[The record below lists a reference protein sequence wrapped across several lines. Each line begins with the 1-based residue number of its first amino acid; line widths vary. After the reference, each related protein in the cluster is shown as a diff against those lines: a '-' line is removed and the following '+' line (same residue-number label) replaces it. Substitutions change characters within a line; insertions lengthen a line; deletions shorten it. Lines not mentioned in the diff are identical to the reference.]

1 MSNMVTRA
9 LTGSLIVATI
19 LGGIYY
25 DRSSFVGLF
34 FVITTFGLWEFY
46 TLAEKGGMAPQKLL
60 GTIAGAAFFVISS
73 MYILRMIP
81 LVYLLV
87 IMPLMFLILIAELY
101 RKSESP
107 LVNISITLSGIFY
120 LSIPMV
126 LLSYLSYPPAYG
138 LRDNYDYNPNIL
150 IGFFLILWTND
161 TFAYL
166 VGKTLGKRKL
176 FESVSPKKT
185 WEGSFGGAVFSI
197 VLAYFLVR
205 FFPELRKRDWLVVA
219 GIIVL
224 FSNLGDLIQS
234 KFKRSVYVKDSGNLL
249 PGHGGI
255 LDRFDG
261 VYLAAPFVYTYIR
274 YLQ

>member
-1 MSNMVTRA
+1 
-9 LTGSLIVATI
+9 
-19 LGGIYY
+19 
-25 DRSSFVGLF
+25 
-34 FVITTFGLWEFY
+34 
-46 TLAEKGGMAPQKLL
+46 
-60 GTIAGAAFFVISS
+60 

-138 LRDNYDYNPNIL
+138 LRYNYDYNPNIL
-150 IGFFLILWTND
+150 LGFFLILWTND

-176 FESVSPKKT
+176 FESVSPNKT

-224 FSNLGDLIQS
+224 FANLGDLIQS
-234 KFKRSVYVKDSGNLL
+234 KFKRSLYVKDSGNVL

>member
-1 MSNMVTRA
+1 MVTRA

-25 DRSSFVGLF
+25 SRSSFVGLF

-46 TLAEKGGMAPQKLL
+46 TLAEKGGMSPQKLL
-60 GTIAGAAFFVISS
+60 GTIAGALFFVISS
-73 MYILRMIP
+73 MCILGMIP
-81 LVYLLV
+81 SVYLLV

-120 LSIPMV
+120 LAIPMV
-126 LLSYLSYPPAYG
+126 LLSYLSCPPGYG
-138 LRDNYDYNPNIL
+138 LRYSFDYNPNIL

-176 FESVSPKKT
+176 FESVSPQKT

-234 KFKRSVYVKDSGNLL
+234 KFKRSVYVKDSGTVL

>member
-1 MSNMVTRA
+1 MSNMLTRA
-9 LTGSLIVATI
+9 LTGSLIVAAI
-19 LGGIYY
+19 LAGIYY
-25 DRSSFVGLF
+25 SPTSFVGLF
-34 FVITTFGLWEFY
+34 FVITTIGLWEFY
-46 TLAEKGGMAPQKLL
+46 TLTEKGGMSPQKLL
-60 GTIAGAAFFVISS
+60 GTIAGTVFFVISS
-73 MYILRMIP
+73 LYILRMIP
-81 LVYLLV
+81 LGYLLV

-101 RKSESP
+101 RKSQNP

-126 LLSYLSYPPAYG
+126 LLSYLAYPPAYG
-138 LRDNYDYNPNIL
+138 LRYTYEYNPNIL

-166 VGKTLGKRKL
+166 VGKTVGKRKL

-185 WEGSFGGAVFSI
+185 WEGSLGGAIFAI

-224 FSNLGDLIQS
+224 FGNLGDLIQS
-234 KFKRSVYVKDSGNLL
+234 KFKRSLNVKDSGSVL

>member
-1 MSNMVTRA
+1 MLTRA
-9 LTGSLIVATI
+9 LTGSVIVAAI
-19 LGGIYY
+19 LAGIYY
-25 DRSSFVGLF
+25 SSSSFVGLF
-34 FVITTFGLWEFY
+34 FVITTVGLWEFY
-46 TLAEKGGMAPQKLL
+46 TLTEKGGMSPQKLL
-60 GTIAGAAFFVISS
+60 GTIAGAVFFVISS

-81 LVYLLV
+81 LGYLLV

-101 RKSESP
+101 RKSQNP

-120 LSIPMV
+120 LSVPMV

-138 LRDNYDYNPNIL
+138 LRYTYDYNPNIL

-161 TFAYL
+161 SFAYL
-166 VGKTLGKRKL
+166 VGKTVGKRKL

-185 WEGSFGGAVFSI
+185 WEGSLGGAIFAL

-205 FFPELRKRDWLVVA
+205 FFPELRKRDWLIVA

-224 FSNLGDLIQS
+224 FGNLGDLIQS
-234 KFKRSVYVKDSGNLL
+234 KFKRSLHVKDSGSVL

>member
-19 LGGIYY
+19 LGGIYFS
-25 DRSSFVGLF
+25 RSSFVGLF

-46 TLAEKGGMAPQKLL
+46 TLAEKGGMSPQKLL
-60 GTIAGAAFFVISS
+60 GTIAGAVFFVISS

-120 LSIPMV
+120 LAIPMV

-224 FSNLGDLIQS
+224 FANLGDLIQS
-234 KFKRSVYVKDSGNLL
+234 KFKRSLYVKDSGNVL

>member
-34 FVITTFGLWEFY
+34 FVITTIGLWEFY

-138 LRDNYDYNPNIL
+138 LRYNYDYNPNIL

-224 FSNLGDLIQS
+224 FANLGDLIQS
-234 KFKRSVYVKDSGNLL
+234 KFKRSVYVKDSSNLL

>member
-224 FSNLGDLIQS
+224 FANLGDLIQS
-234 KFKRSVYVKDSGNLL
+234 KFKRSVYVKDSGTVL

>member
-73 MYILRMIP
+73 MCILGMIP
-81 LVYLLV
+81 SVYLLV

-176 FESVSPKKT
+176 FESVSPQKT

-234 KFKRSVYVKDSGNLL
+234 KFKRSVYVKDSGTVL

>member
-176 FESVSPKKT
+176 FESVSPQKT

-234 KFKRSVYVKDSGNLL
+234 KFKRSVYVKDSGTVL

>member
-150 IGFFLILWTND
+150 LGFFLILWTND

-224 FSNLGDLIQS
+224 FANLGDLIQS
-234 KFKRSVYVKDSGNLL
+234 KFKRSVYVKDSGTVL

>member
-138 LRDNYDYNPNIL
+138 LRYNYDYNPNIL

-224 FSNLGDLIQS
+224 FANLGDLIQS